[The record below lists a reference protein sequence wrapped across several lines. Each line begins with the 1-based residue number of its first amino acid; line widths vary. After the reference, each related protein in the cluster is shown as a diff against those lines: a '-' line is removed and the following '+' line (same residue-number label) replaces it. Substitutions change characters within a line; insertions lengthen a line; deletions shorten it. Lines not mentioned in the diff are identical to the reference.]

1 VNAASVSARERADE
15 SAATG
20 MANIPVLVVDDD
32 PAKRLMLRAALAPLG
47 CSIVEA
53 DSGVAALRCVTAQD
67 FAVILLDIR
76 MPIMDGFETAALIRE
91 RRESE
96 ETPIIFVTAY
106 ARDEIHRTDLFAEGA
121 FEFLYAPVSPADLRA
136 KVSASA
142 KSFSSSADAAG

>member
-1 VNAASVSARERADE
+1 AGAAEVGLVNATSPAARERAAA

-20 MANIPVLVVDDD
+20 IANAPVLVVDDD
-32 PAKRLMLRAALAPLG
+32 PSKRLMLRSILAPLG

-91 RRESE
+91 RRES
-96 ETPIIFVTAY
+96 
-106 ARDEIHRTDLFAEGA
+106 
-121 FEFLYAPVSPADLRA
+121 
-136 KVSASA
+136 
-142 KSFSSSADAAG
+142 